1 MSIPTSIDAARST
14 QRVHILGAGP
24 VGLVM
29 AAMLQSMPGYSI
41 RLYEKRPAYLRTR
54 MVRLAPYL
62 VADSLSAY
70 AADEVDGDNVAAI
83 FDAAD
88 LEAGLSA
95 RRSVNPKLVAL
106 IKDWSQGFCPLNII
120 EKGASAMIDEGGPSP
135 VERVL
140 GSVSV
145 DQALAMVA
153 PDDIMIDCTGCN
165 SLLRNHLVPAKAG
178 EANAAE
184 RNTYTLRLEY
194 AVNITFLY
202 GAPYQCNEYC
212 KYYKNRANS
221 QYKFIPAVDR
231 IAGDAGVTHVFGII
245 SISAE
250 DFAAMPPQCKGDYLR
265 ENFPAVAT
273 SMDRFIAQ
281 INEETGGQIIS
292 DIEVVRIP
300 LNLYRARNATNHA
313 WYAERTDDLPDGG
326 EHAFSKGSVFLVGD
340 SAIGSPYFQ
349 SISLGIEC
357 AMFLAGL
364 LQQGIPM
371 SDVRGQYEARIYKQW
386 LRVYMRSKTIKH
398 NKDIFERLDDTFGVL
413 EKLKIY

>member
-1 MSIPTSIDAARST
+1 MQNPTATHAVHT
-14 QRVHILGAGP
+14 PQRVHILGAGP

-29 AAMLQSMPGYSI
+29 AAMLQSMPGFSI
-41 RLYEKRPAYLRTR
+41 RLYEKRTTYTRAR
-54 MVRLAPYL
+54 MVMLASYL

-83 FDAAD
+83 FDATE

-95 RRSVNPKLVAL
+95 RRSVTAKLVAL
-106 IKDWSQGFCPLNII
+106 IKDWSQGFCPLNTI
-120 EKGASAMIDEGGPSP
+120 EKGISALIEEGGPSP
-135 VERVL
+135 VERIV
-140 GSVSV
+140 GNVSV

-165 SLLRNHLVPAKAG
+165 SLLRNHLVPDQVG
-178 EANAAE
+178 EVSAAE

-194 AVNITFLY
+194 AVNVTFLY

-212 KYYKNRANS
+212 KYYKNHGNA

-231 IAGDAGVTHVFGII
+231 IARDAGVTHVFGII

-250 DFAAMPPQCKGDYLR
+250 DFAAMPPTCKGDYLR
-265 ENFPAVAT
+265 ENFPAVAV
-273 SMDRFIAQ
+273 SMDRFIEQ
-281 INEETGGQIIS
+281 IDKETGGQVIS
-292 DIEVVRIP
+292 EIEIVRIP
-300 LNLYRARNATNHA
+300 LNLYHARNATNRA
-313 WYAERTDDLPDGG
+313 WHVKSASGQSDDGA
-326 EHAFSKGSVFLVGD
+326 HSFSKASVFLVGD
-340 SAIGSPYFQ
+340 AAIGSPYFQ

-364 LQQGIPM
+364 LQEGIPM
-371 SDVRGQYEARIYKQW
+371 SDVRSQYEVRIYKQW

-398 NKDIFERLDDTFGVL
+398 NKDIFERLDDTFGIL
-413 EKLKIY
+413 EQLKIY